1 MKNSF
6 TELYTKFIEIKRR
19 GWIAA
24 QRNGS
29 TAIGYTFESLLNINE
44 NCSQAPDF
52 LGIEIKTMRYFSKR
66 KIHLINIT
74 PDGNKSE
81 PIKRII
87 KMLGYPD
94 KCFPAYKVFYATANA
109 KEYTRIGYKL
119 IKIKVDYDEKKIKLL
134 AYSIYD
140 RFLDVDISWSFDLL
154 EKVISKKLTFL
165 AIVKASTKTIK
176 NTEYFFYHTITFYQL
191 KNFKTFLRLIEDG
204 IIEINFKIDIYKYGN
219 KIGKTHDKGIDFS
232 IYEKDI
238 ELLYNKIS
246 IK

>member
-1 MKNSF
+1 MKNNF
-6 TELYTKFIEIKRR
+6 TELYNKFIKIKKR

-24 QRNGS
+24 RRNGS

-44 NCSQAPDF
+44 NCLQAPDF

-66 KIHLINIT
+66 RIHLINIT
-74 PDGNKSE
+74 PDGNKPE
-81 PIKRII
+81 PIKRIVKI
-87 KMLGYPD
+87 LGYPD
-94 KCFPAYKVFYATANA
+94 KHFPAYKVFYATANA

-119 IKIKVDYDEKKIKLL
+119 IKIKVDHDEKKIKLL

-140 RFLDVDISWSFDLL
+140 KHLDVDISWSFDLL
-154 EKVISKKLTFL
+154 EKAISKKLTFL
-165 AIVKASTKTIK
+165 AIVKASTKTI
-176 NTEYFFYHTITFYQL
+176 NDIEYFFYHTITFYQF
-191 KNFKTFLRLIEDG
+191 KNFKTFLQLLENG
-204 IIEINFKIDIYKYGN
+204 IIEINFKIDIYKHDN
-219 KIGKTHDKGIDFS
+219 KKGKTHDKGIDFS